1 MIING
6 RRLKGMQTYKEK
18 GSKDYMMID
27 ILTTNSSGKFEGLCT
42 AITERPNTI
51 CISCVDSEYLAE
63 KCRPVSWKQVPKE
76 WKDAFI
82 QRIEFPEVQFKTT
95 IEKPPTTQMKLF

>member
-18 GSKDYMMID
+18 GSKDYMMVD
-27 ILTTNSSGKFEGLCT
+27 MLTTNSSGNFESLST
-42 AITERPNTI
+42 AIAEQPSSL
-51 CISCVDSEYLAE
+51 CISSIHSEYLGE
-63 KCRPVSWKQVPKE
+63 KCRPVAWKQVPKE

-82 QRIEFPEVQFKTT
+82 ERLEFPEVQFKRTEVKT
-95 IEKPPTTQMKLF
+95 ATPQMKLF